1 MLGTAES
8 RELTGSK
15 MATSSLSPLPIL
27 RDRLPQVQHSWFT
40 ISQLPGY
47 LAEPIRMLG
56 ETLFSCYTRTPLEKI
71 LVMARVKGLNL
82 NTAEEFK
89 AIQRWAQSE
98 GTLVSEGTVSFP
110 RWGVSPAV
118 KLVSIKELQLMF
130 VKDPF
135 GEYVY
140 AWPQE
145 DGRSS
150 QWCNATKIGSLTQ
163 LNSIP

>member
-1 MLGTAES
+1 MSGTAES
-8 RELTGSK
+8 RNPSESK
-15 MATSSLSPLPIL
+15 TAITILPSLLSL
-27 RDRLPQVQHSWFT
+27 RDRLPQAQYSWFT

-47 LAEPIRMLG
+47 LAEPIRTLG
-56 ETLFSCYTRTPLEKI
+56 KSLFSCYTCTPLEII

-89 AIQRWAQSE
+89 AVQQWAQSE
-98 GTLVSEGTVSFP
+98 GMLVSEGTVDFP
-110 RWGVSPAV
+110 LWGISPAV
-118 KLVSIKELQLMF
+118 KLVNLQELQLLF

-145 DGRSS
+145 DSLSS
-150 QWCNATKIGSLTQ
+150 QWSNAAQIGSLTQ